1 MNTLM
6 HDFEVVS
13 RIADLVSTLKGSY
26 KVGNEF
32 ISVAS
37 ANNLASFN
45 VEFRSVYALPSTVKC
60 SNQGEHDGQVVYHA
74 WE

>member
-26 KVGNEF
+26 KVGNATILPHLMWNFSMF
-32 ISVAS
+32 IRYQVLLKYSD
-37 ANNLASFN
+37 
-45 VEFRSVYALPSTVKC
+45 
-60 SNQGEHDGQVVYHA
+60 QGEYDGQGM
-74 WE
+74 